1 MHGIGDGL
9 LTNGQAINDRIK
21 ELDFQDCKVRVTN
34 VDSQASDDNIVIQVI
49 GEISNKSAPHR
60 KFTQTF
66 VLAGQTNGYFVLNDI
81 FRYIIEEQDEVVESE
96 ELPQDPSA
104 ALAPS
109 GFQEPAPSVGET
121 VPETLTSS
129 TEPAAVEQSAA
140 QVDKELEEKVLKEE
154 PAAESAPA
162 AAVNGVASDAEPE
175 AKQSE
180 EAAPPAAQETAAPE
194 ATEPEAAVPAET
206 PKDPEPTPAVSP
218 PKAAATP
225 AAAPQKPAAP
235 AVPAVPKSWA
245 SLAAA
250 ANRSAAPVATPQAAP
265 AAAAPQPKAAAA
277 PAPAPSQSPAP
288 AAAGD
293 PAREASPATTDEW
306 TSVGDN
312 KKQQNRGQAA
322 AGAQEQPQNRAYIKN
337 VHENVDAKDLRSTL
351 EKFGKLTYFDI
362 SRQKVSSSVLGCI
375 RIVTLMFC
383 TELCFRR
390 LRDCRWLPEGSCLQP
405 TQDRWHR
412 DRCRGAPPEARLLPI
427 RPRRPW
433 PWWFQGRFY
442 SGPGPWQLSGP
453 WWLRTRKRPWRCCF
467 PRQRR
472 CSSRIND
479 LCRGHQ
485 PKSLCLRNPRSGTM
499 LYCRPGFSHLH

>member
-1 MHGIGDGL
+1 MKI
-9 LTNGQAINDRIK
+9 TCKAINDRIK

-362 SRQKVSSSVLGCI
+362 SRQKNCAFVDFETADGYQKALASNPHKIGGTE
-375 RIVTLMFC
+375 IVV
-383 TELCFRR
+383 EERR
-390 LRDCRWLPEGSCLQP
+390 LKPGSYP
-405 TQDRWHR
+405 YVPGGRGRGGSRGGSTQGQG
-412 DRCRGAPPEARLLPI
+412 RGN
-427 RPRRPW
+427 
-433 PWWFQGRFY
+433 FQGRGGY
-442 SGPGPWQLSGP
+442 APGRG
-453 WWLRTRKRPWRCCF
+453 RGGAA
-467 PRQRR
+467 
-472 CSSRIND
+472 SRG
-479 LCRGHQ
+479 RGGAQ
-485 PKSLCLRNPRSGTM
+485 AA
-499 LYCRPGFSHLH
+499 